1 MRLITQNSKLTTQNY
16 HPSLFAA
23 SAVRSAL
30 DAPPFL
36 AVARCC
42 LLPRVFYKIS
52 DFAPQDTS
60 NPNRCMIQ
68 LFNRRKYVK
77 TLMGKAE
84 YFNIDGYYNSLFN
97 MYKSIKM
104 QKRIYIF
111 DERRPIYEAE
121 FEDREKRNVI
131 VSDDECMNNLKKNI
145 ETR

>member
-1 MRLITQNSKLTTQNY
+1 M
-16 HPSLFAA
+16 
-23 SAVRSAL
+23 V
-30 DAPPFL
+30 
-36 AVARCC
+36 
-42 LLPRVFYKIS
+42 
-52 DFAPQDTS
+52 
-60 NPNRCMIQ
+60 Q

-131 VSDDECMNNLKKNI
+131 VSDDECNNNLKKNI